1 MSNATNITNNPTD
14 ACPKDLQYGIPD
26 AWRDSTSSN
35 FSQAACAA
43 PACDNFPSTLAQCCG
58 RAESDL
64 YYFNSSIGPFA
75 SCAIANSNDTE
86 AYQAL
91 QRCLADKEVRN
102 FKCNDPEVVVA
113 PNCGIKCTDPKVILS
128 PSCGFGTQPP
138 ENKTIDWPI
147 QQRCS
152 LPMSVNAT
160 RAMKKCCSNYDSGDG
175 LLVYSEGCYISCI
188 SDSTNG
194 TFSSCLGRNYDTRT
208 QAFVCTANDGREN
221 PDLSRE
227 NPDLSVGAQ
236 TSPSLAAIFT
246 ILLLGSSMLML

>member
-1 MSNATNITNNPTD
+1 MSNAINITNNPVD
-14 ACPKDLQYGIPD
+14 ACPRDLQYGIPD
-26 AWRDSTSSN
+26 AWRNSTSSN
-35 FSQAACAA
+35 FSQAACST
-43 PACDNFPSTLAQCCG
+43 PACNSFPSTLAQCCG

-64 YYFNSSIGPFA
+64 YYFNTAIGPFA
-75 SCAIANSNDTE
+75 SCAIANSNDAE

-113 PNCGIKCTDPKVILS
+113 PNCGIKCTDPKIIVS

-138 ENKTIDWPI
+138 DNKTLDWPI

-152 LPMSVNAT
+152 LPVSVNAT
-160 RAMKKCCSNYDSGDG
+160 RAMRKCCSNYDSGDG

-188 SDSTNG
+188 SDSTNS
-194 TFSSCLGRNYDTRT
+194 TFSSCLARNYDIST

-227 NPDLSVGAQ
+227 TPDSSVGAQ
-236 TSPSLAAIFT
+236 ASPSLAAIFT
-246 ILLLGSSMLML
+246 ILLLGSSMLTL